1 MRPPAHQH
9 DVMLERMGISHLRDA
24 VYTEISGGERQ
35 LVLIARALAQ
45 QTEYILM
52 DEPAASL
59 DFGNQMRLLGV
70 IMNLAKEGIGVA
82 FTTHYPDHAF
92 IADASVL
99 ALEARDKWS
108 YGTADEVMT
117 ESLLKRMYDV
127 DASIYVHTG
136 RSGRQIRHITAEID

>member
-1 MRPPAHQH
+1 
-9 DVMLERMGISHLRDA
+9 MLERMGISHLRDD

-70 IMNLAKEGIGVA
+70 IRNLTKEGIGVA

-127 DASIYVHTG
+127 DVSIHVHTG
-136 RSGRQIRHITAEID
+136 RDGRQIRHITAEID